1 MQKEKIFWWYICL
14 SILRSLSDLIYTA
27 NAHKMNLILSYIS
40 PLDWKDSQTYLLFL
54 LLSSVL
60 L

>member
-1 MQKEKIFWWYICL
+1 
-14 SILRSLSDLIYTA
+14 
-27 NAHKMNLILSYIS
+27 MNLILSYIS

-54 LLSSVL
+54 LLSGVL